1 MLRPI
6 SFEALNTTLPILSRG
21 FPALRRDAWSAGL
34 ARLHRYGERSAH
46 ARAGYLLEAN
56 GREVG
61 IILTI
66 PSMREDGG
74 AAGQPVVNL
83 SSWYIEPDQRWR
95 APRMLQSVLTC
106 NATLYTDL
114 TPSPPVR
121 AMIGRL
127 GFRGWTEG
135 TLLFALALFAL
146 RSAGVSHVV
155 PLRDLPPDAFPA
167 PTRRMLDEHAGFD
180 CLCGGLWDGNA
191 LHPVIF
197 SRKVYRGIPL
207 ARLIFTDARAIVLAH
222 IAAISRFLLREKF
235 LLLAVNADRSERIAG
250 SVFTQRTAP
259 TFYKGPSAPAQCD
272 FAYSEFAFLQV

>member
-6 SFEALNTTLPILSRG
+6 SFEALDTTLPILSRG
-21 FPALRRDAWSAGL
+21 FPALGRDAWSVGL
-34 ARLHRYGERSAH
+34 DRLRRYGASTPQ
-46 ARAGYLLEAN
+46 ARAAYLLEAD

-61 IILTI
+61 VMLAI
-66 PSMREDGG
+66 PSKRVDGG
-74 AAGQPVVNL
+74 AAAHPVVNL
-83 SSWYIEPDQRWR
+83 SSWYIDPEHRWQ
-95 APRMLQSVLTC
+95 APRMLRSILGC

-127 GFRGWTEG
+127 GFRAWTEG

-146 RSAGVSHVV
+146 RSTGDSHVV
-155 PLRDLPPDAFPA
+155 PLRDLPLDAFPA

-191 LHPVIF
+191 LHPLIF
-197 SRKVYRGIPL
+197 SRKIYRGIPA
-207 ARLIFTDARAIVLAH
+207 ARLIFADARGIVLAH
-222 IAAISRFLLREKF
+222 IAAISRFLIREKL
-235 LLLAVNADRSERIAG
+235 LLLAVNADRCERIPY
-250 SVFTQRTAP
+250 SFFTPRTAP